1 MFRSRIFQFSFLASL
16 AFAAETAA
24 QSPVATVAPTATPV
38 PGVFTRN
45 ERLDRDDMPQSIEA
59 LRAQLQKKSRS
70 KTAKKISRAIA
81 ALKEKKFGLARDLVR
96 SLKNDELFS
105 DYYYGIQAS
114 AYFQE
119 AAAALLAGS
128 GESAIRNAKKAIDL
142 EWDIESRFPYSPF
155 LKKLPETLSLSELTL
170 ADAYAVRGDTVQ
182 AQGFYERAFQRLS
195 HAGNIGV
202 IHPESL
208 GRYAASCQK
217 RASLLCRS
225 WLQRF
230 AQLNTRTSEEGRAI
244 AKYFPDAF
252 EHGRPPGVT
261 RQTQTYKG
269 TDLDQVAFDAA
280 MALYSDGKYGA
291 AIKSFYRFLDEYP
304 RSSHRF
310 RARYWMGQALSQEQQ
325 HEKAQR
331 TYEELTRESPLSYY
345 GLLAALA
352 SGKNVE
358 SEIAGTLPQA
368 LNTDPFLLPQEVL
381 RLRRAERFLA
391 EGAPTMAQQELRELK
406 ARDALSG
413 PFLIYLSTLQ
423 SEAGNH
429 NSAFS
434 ILGDLIQRSY
444 PGVFSSYIVRL
455 IFPVAFYDTIQKT
468 AAQLK
473 MDPILVL
480 SLIKQES
487 AFDDDAASGVGAS
500 GLMQLMPATAV
511 ETEPGVR
518 RADLLIAETNIRVG
532 TKYLRR
538 MLDKYNG
545 NIAFSLAA
553 YNAGPGAVDRWIRDG
568 KSKKGLLDFIEQIPY
583 KETREYVGS
592 IIRNYFWYSRRLSGE
607 PPKGMAYFWNMYGPP
622 EPAPPTAPAPV
633 LPPPPATANAVSPAH
648 SSAAGVVGP
657 PPPPAVASGPE
668 AVSTNGPAAPT
679 APAQTAE

>member
-1 MFRSRIFQFSFLASL
+1 MSCSWISIISLLAIATSS
-16 AFAAETAA
+16 AAETAA
-24 QSPVATVAPTATPV
+24 PPAAPPTV
-38 PGVFTRN
+38 PGVFARN
-45 ERLDRDDMPQSIEA
+45 ERLDRDDTPQSIEA
-59 LRAQLQKKSRS
+59 LRNQLQKKSRS
-70 KTAKKISRAIA
+70 KTAKKVSRAII
-81 ALKEKKFGLARDLVR
+81 ALKEKKFALARDLVR
-96 SLKNDELFS
+96 PLKNDELFS
-105 DYYYGIQAS
+105 DYFYGIQAS
-114 AYFQE
+114 SYFQE
-119 AAAALLAGS
+119 AAAALIAGQ

-170 ADAYAVRGDTVQ
+170 ADAYAARGDAGQ

-195 HAGNIGV
+195 HAGNIGL

-208 GRYAASCQK
+208 GHYAATCQK
-217 RASLLCRS
+217 RAGLLCRS
-225 WLQRF
+225 WIQRF

-244 AKYFPDAF
+244 AKFFPDAF
-252 EHGRPPGVT
+252 ERTRPPGVT

-280 MALYSDGKYGA
+280 MALYSDSKYGA
-291 AIKSFYRFLDEYP
+291 AIKAFYRFLDEYP

-345 GLLAALA
+345 GLLAAIA

-511 ETEPGVR
+511 ETEPGVK
-518 RADLLIAETNIRVG
+518 RADLQNAEVNIRVG

-568 KSKKGLLDFIEQIPY
+568 RSKKGLLDFIEQIPY

-622 EPAPPTAPAPV
+622 EPAPPTAPSQATVPQTTAPQAV
-633 LPPPPATANAVSPAH
+633 APATTGVAGTAGPPA
-648 SSAAGVVGP
+648 P
-657 PPPPAVASGPE
+657 P
-668 AVSTNGPAAPT
+668 APT
-679 APAQTAE
+679 APEAASPPTAPVPATE